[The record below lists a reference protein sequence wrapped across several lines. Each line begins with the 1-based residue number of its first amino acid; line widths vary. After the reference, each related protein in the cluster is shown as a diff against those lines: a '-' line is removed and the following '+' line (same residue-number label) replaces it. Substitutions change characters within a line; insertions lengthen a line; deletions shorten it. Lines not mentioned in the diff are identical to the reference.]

1 MLRRVSIT
9 DAVNTVM
16 EVQGRLP
23 LKLTRRKGRGYVDE
37 SGYLRQR
44 KHYLQSSS
52 PGRLRTNDKD
62 IWETGRR
69 QAAESMRW
77 WERQEGREVQGLCG
91 FPVMFVLREG
101 ETAGAF

>member
-69 QAAESMRW
+69 QVAESMRW
-77 WERQEGREVQGLCG
+77 WERQEGREV
-91 FPVMFVLREG
+91 
-101 ETAGAF
+101 